1 MRVAVYARYSSENQ
15 REASIE
21 DQTRN
26 CEKRA
31 TQEGWSVTHRYQDKA
46 ISGSTN
52 VRPGYQQLLA
62 DAEAKCFDIVLVD
75 DFSRLSRDQVESE
88 QVRRRMVHWG
98 CRLIGV
104 TDGIDTASKGHKLQ
118 AGMKGLM
125 NDIFLDDLRERTH
138 RGMVGQALKG
148 YHCGGRAYGY
158 VLVPELH
165 PTKLDPYGQPTRIGT
180 RLEQHPEQAS
190 VVRWIFE
197 RFADCWSPLKIVED
211 LNRRRVPPPGAAFR
225 RHSTHTPTWCASALH
240 GDVHQG
246 TGLLNNPLYNGQHIW
261 GRARWEKHPDTK
273 KKTRVL
279 RDRKDWIITPAPHLK
294 IIDDALWAR
303 VKARQA
309 VIHNE
314 SAGVRAALKLR
325 PTMSTGCGPKYL
337 FSSLLICAQCGHKFI
352 IVDPRHYGCGGWQ
365 YRGQSVC
372 SNTIKVSRAIVE
384 SVLLSAIQRDLFTEE
399 GFMVFKQEV
408 ARLLAERRSTQI
420 PDRERLHAKLAE
432 VEREIAYIMK
442 AIKAGILTVST
453 KAELEKAEAERGRLL
468 SQLQARTAKGDNV
481 TTMLPN
487 LKERFK
493 TLVGN
498 LAATPHHHVAK
509 AREALKSLLGK
520 TIALHPCADG
530 AGRYLTAEVTGDY
543 EGLLRLAIG
552 KNKAGGGQGS

>member
-62 DAEAKCFDIVLVD
+62 DAEAKCFNIVLVD

-190 VVRWIFE
+190 VVRG
-197 RFADCWSPLKIVED
+197 SL
-211 LNRRRVPPPGAAFR
+211 
-225 RHSTHTPTWCASALH
+225 S
-240 GDVHQG
+240 
-246 TGLLNNPLYNGQHIW
+246 
-261 GRARWEKHPDTK
+261 
-273 KKTRVL
+273 VL
-279 RDRKDWIITPAPHLK
+279 R
-294 IIDDALWAR
+294 
-303 VKARQA
+303 
-309 VIHNE
+309 
-314 SAGVRAALKLR
+314 
-325 PTMSTGCGPKYL
+325 
-337 FSSLLICAQCGHKFI
+337 
-352 IVDPRHYGCGGWQ
+352 IVG
-365 YRGQSVC
+365 
-372 SNTIKVSRAIVE
+372 
-384 SVLLSAIQRDLFTEE
+384 
-399 GFMVFKQEV
+399 
-408 ARLLAERRSTQI
+408 RRS
-420 PDRERLHAKLAE
+420 RL
-432 VEREIAYIMK
+432 
-442 AIKAGILTVST
+442 S
-453 KAELEKAEAERGRLL
+453 
-468 SQLQARTAKGDNV
+468 RT
-481 TTMLPN
+481 
-487 LKERFK
+487 
-493 TLVGN
+493 
-498 LAATPHHHVAK
+498 
-509 AREALKSLLGK
+509 
-520 TIALHPCADG
+520 
-530 AGRYLTAEVTGDY
+530 
-543 EGLLRLAIG
+543 
-552 KNKAGGGQGS
+552 